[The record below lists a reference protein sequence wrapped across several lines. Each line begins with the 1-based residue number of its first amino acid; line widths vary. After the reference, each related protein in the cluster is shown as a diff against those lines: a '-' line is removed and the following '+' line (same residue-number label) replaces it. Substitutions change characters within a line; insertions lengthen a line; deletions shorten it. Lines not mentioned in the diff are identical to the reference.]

1 VTNQAYWCSNGIDH
15 EAVKSH
21 YPPVRGVARLVSG
34 LRGVILVGS
43 HTYEITF
50 AGRAGST
57 LRAEF
62 DDCEVIVGSA
72 TTTLRAEVP
81 DQAAL
86 WGIVQRIIGLG
97 LQVIQLNLLASRPAL
112 AEGARADSDQSRAR
126 RAADADL
133 T

>member
-1 VTNQAYWCSNGIDH
+1 M
-15 EAVKSH
+15 
-21 YPPVRGVARLVSG
+21 ARLVSG

-43 HTYEITF
+43 QRYEITF
-50 AGRAGST
+50 AGQAGST

-86 WGIVQRIIGLG
+86 WGIVQRIIELG
-97 LQVIQLNLLASRPAL
+97 LQVIQLNLLAS
-112 AEGARADSDQSRAR
+112 
-126 RAADADL
+126 
-133 T
+133 

>member
-1 VTNQAYWCSNGIDH
+1 MSAAAGQGHSWRVIVRLPPASEVTRACRAGC
-15 EAVKSH
+15 EADF
-21 YPPVRGVARLVSG
+21 
-34 LRGVILVGS
+34 LVGL
-43 HTYEITF
+43 HTYEIIF

-62 DDCEVIVGSA
+62 DDCEVIVGPA

-97 LQVIQLNLLASRPAL
+97 LEVTNLNLITPSPPPAPPQ
-112 AEGARADSDQSRAR
+112 G
-126 RAADADL
+126 
-133 T
+133 

>member
-1 VTNQAYWCSNGIDH
+1 
-15 EAVKSH
+15 
-21 YPPVRGVARLVSG
+21 
-34 LRGVILVGS
+34 
-43 HTYEITF
+43 
-50 AGRAGST
+50 

-86 WGIVQRIIGLG
+86 WGIVQRIIELG
-97 LQVIQLNLLASRPAL
+97 LQVIQLNLPASRPAP